1 MGERTRNAALLE
13 DSGTPQA
20 FVARLHAS
28 SIMLDGEGVVC
39 GEDGVSNF
47 DALHSKQRDA
57 DVFLYAFDLLELDRE
72 DQRQARLV
80 DRKTKLDAL
89 LRRSRVDS
97 GIQLNEHT
105 NHNGTHV
112 FEEVCRMG
120 LEGIVAKR
128 IDLPYRSGRSKCW
141 IKVRNPNAPA
151 ATRIEDGTF

>member
-1 MGERTRNAALLE
+1 VSAMGERTRNAALLE

-80 DRKTKLDAL
+80 DRKTQA
-89 LRRSRVDS
+89 
-97 GIQLNEHT
+97 
-105 NHNGTHV
+105 
-112 FEEVCRMG
+112 
-120 LEGIVAKR
+120 
-128 IDLPYRSGRSKCW
+128 
-141 IKVRNPNAPA
+141 
-151 ATRIEDGTF
+151 